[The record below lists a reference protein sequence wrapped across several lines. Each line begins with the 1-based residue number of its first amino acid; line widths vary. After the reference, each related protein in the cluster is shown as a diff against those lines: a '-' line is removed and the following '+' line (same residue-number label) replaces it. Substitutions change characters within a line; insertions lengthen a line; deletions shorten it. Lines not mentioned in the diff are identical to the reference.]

1 MDAEVPALVID
12 CGESTTK
19 VGFAGDDAPKSFFP
33 SIVGYSRTCGALE
46 GGSKNF
52 LIDRLRIAVT
62 IELQLILI
70 RYSIG
75 SAMMRSPKGKSCGF
89 DEPLK
94 TAE

>member
-1 MDAEVPALVID
+1 MDSDVAALVID

-19 VGFAGDDAPKSFFP
+19 VGFAGDDAPKSLFP

-46 GGSKNF
+46 GGSKHYLF
-52 LIDRLRIAVT
+52 DRLRIAVT
-62 IELQLILI
+62 IELQWILI

-75 SAMMRSPKGKSCGF
+75 SAMMRNPKGKSCGL

-94 TAE
+94 MAE